1 MLRGRILPA
10 FTAKLLGDG
19 RCCSYFADDEQSLEV
34 DPTSSSATNPTP
46 IQTDRQ
52 RRSVRSRLTDSGPT
66 GGDVLWRIAKL
77 TFGYKLHFAGGVA
90 FAATTAIMSLFIP
103 KLLGEGVDQA
113 FTLYEQGLNSP
124 TEIEAL
130 LRNTAVLVLIVA
142 ALRGTTGFAQMFLG
156 ETLSQRVSNRLRMLY
171 FDKLQV
177 LSFSFH
183 DRVHTGQL
191 MSRGL
196 SDIEGVRMFVQNG
209 LVQIVRVFVVI
220 IAAGIFMAQIDWQL
234 MLLSLS
240 FVPFMVYRSARMRLQ
255 LREMWR
261 KIQDALGDLT
271 TTMQENLA
279 GIRVVRAFSAQN
291 YEEAKFDVTA
301 VEVVELRMGAART
314 HARGSGFVSF
324 AFLVSWA
331 IVLWVGGEKVIDGQ
345 ITIGQLT
352 QFFFYLA
359 LLRFPVRMILMIINS
374 TARASSAGGRI
385 FEILDIPSE
394 IADSE
399 ESNPIEITGGV
410 VKFDNVSFSYGG
422 APALQN
428 VSFEARRD
436 HTIGFV
442 GAPGS
447 GKSSITNLIPRFYD
461 PTSGTVTIDG
471 TDLKDATVISIRE
484 VIGLVEQDPFLFDG
498 SIRDNIRY
506 GDVNA
511 SDEKVIAAAKI
522 AQIHDFIAGLPDGYD
537 TQLGERG
544 VGLSGGQRQRVAI
557 ARTLL
562 TDSPI
567 LILDDSTSSVD
578 AGTDAR
584 IRSALDEL
592 TGGQTTIIIAHRL
605 SSLSHA
611 DEIIV
616 LDAGKVIERGNHDEL
631 LALNGHYKQLWDL
644 QRGHDEEVLD

>member
-124 TEIEAL
+124 IEIEAL

-279 GIRVVRAFSAQN
+279 GIRVVRAFSSQN
-291 YEEAKFDVTA
+291 YEVAKFDVTA
-301 VEVVELRMGAART
+301 VEVVDLRMDAART
-314 HARGSGFVSF
+314 QARGSGFVSF

-484 VIGLVEQDPFLFDG
+484 AIGLVEQDPFLFDG